1 MQNANADR
9 PSAAGADRRLSHPL
23 AGIAAALMLAV
34 AAPLPVAAQTTG
46 AGEESTPPAAETL
59 PAFPAAAPA
68 PAQDAPSAQAAEPA
82 PAAAP
87 QEASEPSAA
96 TTDVS
101 EPGEVDSS
109 VPSADPSAGTAGRD
123 EQAPDATAVIEPA
136 PGQDAERG
144 IEAEGLP
151 RDLSPWNMFMS
162 ADLVVKAVMI
172 GLIFASVVTWTVWL
186 SKSIEIA
193 AAKRKVGR
201 ALRAI
206 VQAHSLDEAASLMG
220 QRKGVGPA
228 LVGAA
233 GGELR
238 SWNGADKASVKE
250 RIGSHLDRIEHAA
263 ARDINK
269 GTGILA
275 TIGATAPFVGLF
287 GTVWGIMNSFI
298 GISEAQTTNLA
309 IVAPGIAEALLATAF
324 GLVAAIPAV
333 IFYNQLARSI
343 GGYKAIVADGAA
355 AVARLAS
362 RELDKGGRVELR
374 AAE

>member
-1 MQNANADR
+1 MQNSTANR
-9 PSAAGADRRLSHPL
+9 PFAALDHRHPSRLL
-23 AGIAAALMLAV
+23 AGIAALMLAL
-34 AAPLPVAAQTTG
+34 AAPVPTAAQT
-46 AGEESTPPAAETL
+46 AGGSEESAPPAAETMPTFPSAAPEAA
-59 PAFPAAAPA
+59 PAEAPPAVSAPEPTPAAATA
-68 PAQDAPSAQAAEPA
+68 PAV
-82 PAAAP
+82 
-87 QEASEPSAA
+87 SEPSAA
-96 TTDVS
+96 TT
-101 EPGEVDSS
+101 EI
-109 VPSADPSAGTAGRD
+109 ADPGDAESAPALAA
-123 EQAPDATAVIEPA
+123 EPAADATTAAEPA
-136 PGQDAERG
+136 PAQEGKPTV
-144 IEAEGLP
+144 EAEGLP

-162 ADLVVKAVMI
+162 ADLVVKSVMI
-172 GLIFASVVTWTVWL
+172 GLILASVVTWTVWL

-193 AAKRKVGR
+193 AAKRKVSR

-206 VQAHSLDEAASLMG
+206 VQAHSLDEAANLMG

-233 GGELR
+233 AGELR
-238 SWNGADKASVKE
+238 ASWNGADKASVKE

-333 IFYNQLARSI
+333 IFYNQLARAI
-343 GGYKAIVADGAA
+343 GGYKAIVGDGAA

-362 RELDKGGRVELR
+362 RELDKAGRVELR
-374 AAE
+374 AAAE